1 MRVEADMIERGVM
14 GEWRVASMLNI
25 KRRGQA
31 MRIAEKELRCVE
43 KPRVAGFASAQD
55 V

>member
-1 MRVEADMIERGVM
+1 
-14 GEWRVASMLNI
+14 VASALII

-31 MRIAEKELRCVE
+31 MIAEKELRCVE